1 MIESQSFVMI
11 HTSIA
16 TVLATLALG
25 TVAGATGTLLGLGG
39 GVFLVPF
46 LVLIVGLPF
55 HQAAA
60 ISLVTVIATSSAV
73 SAARAGRNLIN
84 LRFGMVLE
92 VATAVG
98 GLAGGLTAQ
107 MLAASTLQ
115 RLFGI
120 SSLAVGAITVLRM
133 RRPSDPPDVV
143 DPGVLGGRYLDEYLG
158 HEVTYRPKHLH
169 IALGASFVAGNVST
183 LLGLG
188 GGFIKVP
195 VLAAWCGVPLRAA
208 AATSAFMIGVTAT
221 SGAVVYYG
229 TGAIV
234 PELAA
239 AAVVGVQV
247 GSAAGLHVSAR
258 FDSRWLEALL
268 ATVLVA
274 VGTLMLWR
282 AS

>member
-1 MIESQSFVMI
+1 ML
-11 HTSIA
+11 HTSLETILS
-16 TVLATLALG
+16 TLVLGAA
-25 TVAGATGTLLGLGG
+25 AGVTGTLLGLGG

-73 SAARAGRNLIN
+73 SAARAGRHLIN
-84 LRFGMVLE
+84 LRFGMLLE
-92 VATAVG
+92 VATAAG

-115 RLFGI
+115 RMF
-120 SSLAVGAITVLRM
+120 SVASFAVGAITLVRM
-133 RRPSDPPDVV
+133 QRPKTAPIDV
-143 DPGVLGGRYLDEYLG
+143 DPGILGGRYLDEFLG
-158 HEVTYRPKHLH
+158 REVTYRPRHLPV
-169 IALGASFVAGNVST
+169 ALGASLLAGNVST

-229 TGAIV
+229 HGAMI

-239 AAVVGVQV
+239 AAVVGVQA
-247 GSAAGLHVSAR
+247 GSAAGLRIGSRLDA
-258 FDSRWLEALL
+258 RWLEGLL
-268 ATVLVA
+268 AAVLFV
-274 VGTLMLWR
+274 VGVLMLAR
-282 AS
+282 AQ